1 MHVLGLL
8 IYAILKVFITSDCN
22 LMPEFLYTKVA
33 FFLPTS
39 LLPTTTTT
47 SLPQNIYRQDAQLL
61 LLLLLGFFWPESESS
76 ETEKRKL
83 VATLLSAIHKL
94 VCGQC
99 TTQRC
104 AVKNGE
110 GRKRKATL
118 SGISGSARLADAL
131 FNEAPWRKFVF
142 SCHC

>member
-39 LLPTTTTT
+39 LLPTTTT
-47 SLPQNIYRQDAQLL
+47 SLPQNIYRQDAQ
-61 LLLLLGFFWPESESS
+61 LLLLGFFWPESESS

-104 AVKNGE
+104 AVKN
-110 GRKRKATL
+110 
-118 SGISGSARLADAL
+118 
-131 FNEAPWRKFVF
+131 
-142 SCHC
+142 